1 MKRCFET
8 YQWRKSHSSSPL
20 SSRFHKCLSSQPSW
34 MLEQKVQWMKIG
46 SSHRF
51 FCTSYLLAAWLNTR
65 DLNTF
70 TAQKIKDYSVLFCVS
85 LSHSDVGWLP
95 WSKSVLWL
103 LCIHCMYLVTG
114 RVWAEW
120 GMSHHQCSVFIWF
133 QNLSISALL
142 ENSELHQL
150 EPSVDAGGWEHR
162 ESVRSVRTEHGVS
175 VPLTTHTSSVCTFV
189 LVLVQSF

>member
-8 YQWRKSHSSSPL
+8 YQWRKSRSSSPL

-120 GMSHHQCSVFIWF
+120 GMSHHQCIHAVYSSDFRICPSLPFWKIVNCISWS
-133 QNLSISALL
+133 QAWMQVAESIVSL
-142 ENSELHQL
+142 
-150 EPSVDAGGWEHR
+150 WE
-162 ESVRSVRTEHGVS
+162 V
-175 VPLTTHTSSVCTFV
+175 
-189 LVLVQSF
+189 